1 MQKFYFS
8 FLSVTKDIFI
18 LQVTFKILFQFNTSY
33 LMENVIIHLSAT
45 RLVPVCTW
53 VYVDACK

>member
-45 RLVPVCTW
+45 RLVPGCT
-53 VYVDACK
+53 